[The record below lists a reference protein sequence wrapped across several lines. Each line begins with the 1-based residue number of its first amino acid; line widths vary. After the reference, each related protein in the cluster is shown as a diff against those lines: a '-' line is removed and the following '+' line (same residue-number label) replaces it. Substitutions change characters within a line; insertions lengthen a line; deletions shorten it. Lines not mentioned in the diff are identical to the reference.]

1 MTSNRNNQ
9 PGGSGL
15 LMAAGAG
22 LLMVACCA
30 LPVLIAGGVLAGIG
44 GFLRNPWVIGAGI
57 ALLVLAVLTTTRRH
71 HGPGGSENP
80 DCCPPTSPGTRTDR
94 STTTK
99 DTHHR

>member
-1 MTSNRNNQ
+1 MTSNRDNQ
-9 PGGSGL
+9 PGGGGL

-30 LPVLIAGGVLAGIG
+30 LPALIAGGVLAGIG

-57 ALLVLAVLTTTRRH
+57 ALLGLAVLTTTRRH
-71 HGPGGSENP
+71 HGPGGSE
-80 DCCPPTSPGTRTDR
+80 DCCPPSSPGTRTDH

-99 DTHHR
+99 DIHHR